1 MIGGGKGQPG
11 IRRSKREGW
20 ISLTN
25 YINEEGQS
33 KRGMSTIYK
42 VIELVG
48 SSPDGW
54 EEAVKKV
61 MDTATGALT
70 NVRIAEVIEMDAKVE
85 DGRIVEY
92 RTKVRL
98 SFKVEREP
106 ETL

>member
-1 MIGGGKGQPG
+1 MFECRKGTPG
-11 IRRSKREGW
+11 IKPSKRERK

-33 KRGMSTIYK
+33 IIGMSVYK

-54 EEAVKKV
+54 EEAVKK
-61 MDTATGALT
+61 ATGIASGALT
-70 NVRIAEVIEMDAKVE
+70 NVRIVEVVEMDARVE
-85 DGRIVEY
+85 GGRIAEY
-92 RTKVRL
+92 RAKVRL